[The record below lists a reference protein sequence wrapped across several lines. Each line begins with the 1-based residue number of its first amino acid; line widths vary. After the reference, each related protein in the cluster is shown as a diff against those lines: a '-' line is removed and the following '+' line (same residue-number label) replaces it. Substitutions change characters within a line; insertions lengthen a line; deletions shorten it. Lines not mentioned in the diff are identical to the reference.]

1 MYNVFI
7 GLCGVLVDIHETLYS
22 GDVVVVCM
30 AITDPADDNAV
41 LGTTDD
47 LGTGHECPE
56 CGATVLNG
64 QGLYSCFECEFTP
77 TSAGLGEESIVDRS
91 ALRL

>member
-22 GDVVVVCM
+22 DDEMRVCM
-30 AITDPADDNAV
+30 AMTDPADDSAV
-41 LGTTDD
+41 LGTADD
-47 LGTGHECPE
+47 VGTGHECPE

-64 QGLYSCFECEFTP
+64 QGLYTCFECEFTS
-77 TSAGLGEESIVDRS
+77 TSTDLGEESTVDRS
-91 ALRL
+91 TLRL